1 MDTLLT
7 YAQEN
12 SSGSSTMSTIFWI
25 ASVAGL
31 WKMLEKAGEPGWAAI
46 IPFYSSYKL
55 CQKVMGNPWYWVRL
69 FVAVVPVIG
78 WIAAFYFKYQIGKAT
93 AKSFGQDETWAWGYT
108 FLEPVFNCI
117 TGFGDYKYYG
127 ILGSG
132 DTRTGE
138 ARKAKTVDFDV
149 VKQNQVEDGVIIND
163 VRQDAPKA
171 EESEVEFTLDR
182 TTDD

>member
-1 MDTLLT
+1 
-7 YAQEN
+7 
-12 SSGSSTMSTIFWI
+12 MSTIFWI

-149 VKQNQVEDGVIIND
+149 VKQNQVEEGVVIND